1 MNNIQAY
8 NTIAKSKKVSE
19 LFLGTIDVNW
29 DFAKIGYTAVC
40 TEALPL
46 TFMEKMVCGI
56 ANLDGK
62 VNLGDLAHI
71 MGLNIEND
79 VQNLKFQDLGE
90 TEILME
96 TLRTL
101 KQFGVIA
108 TPDDSFSYVELTEI
122 GKEYYAKG
130 RKFKQ
135 GETKG
140 FTMYFDLIA
149 GKHANARTLFCKLTV
164 DGCKEQPEASVIPFA
179 EESFV
184 KQYAQSQIP
193 QYYSEKTGNSFTD
206 MSITSSEFLYKKVV
220 LGVIYDSSTETY
232 RFEIIDNGGIDTD
245 YITDYI
251 NLEESH
257 KHYLDLFLATQ
268 PMTSESKDDTQIKFE
283 EEIVKV
289 QGDAEYAIFNE
300 KPEMA
305 LLLVANYAEAPEYM
319 EMQNIFNYIK
329 SIQKADSIKD
339 VFISL
344 PELTKEAEAEI
355 RALSEDANTRIML
368 SCGNVE
374 DFDLRFGDN
383 VFALNGETNSDVL
396 LMMDDVT
403 YSCENL
409 VFSINDIN
417 FSVEFLHKQEGYSEE
432 ELEQIRKLYA
442 TRFIPDALNKYEE
455 LLQETETE
463 DILNRISEL
472 NGADELVKFAD
483 SYVVTTGNDERLAS
497 LRACRDEQLLEL
509 VQKYSTNLL
518 EELDNLRA
526 NTPLEDIRTLD
537 AMEKVQTSFS
547 NLKEK
552 LIPEQSRDNEN
563 GWGRSG
569 VVLALNDSIS
579 SFEAQLN
586 NRETYLRQELLPKSY
601 VVDTNVF
608 VHFPEIMDYICK
620 EDRTILSLKVLE
632 ELDKLKVTLDG
643 KDKRN
648 VKKAIKEINYKIRM
662 KSKTFRMESADTRLL
677 PEEFDKTNP
686 DNLILS
692 VALKYSDRNPFLIT
706 NDINFQN
713 RAASMGIPFKGLA
726 DLLPE
731 DVYKTIDFT
740 KPEKKKELGPK
751 KVQNNGS
758 RNEDTAMPKALAKM
772 MKKAYKACIEE
783 SDEVLVAKFVGE
795 IKAIKPDFKPN
806 TFGYSKF
813 KDLCAA
819 YPSEIELY
827 ENSNNALCIRL
838 TNFDGEER
846 GNSQSGNLK
855 DIESLNDE
863 QQNLLKDLVV
873 KMIDEED
880 STSPTSDGE
889 IRKAFIQMS
898 GVHIKL
904 KPVKQLRE
912 ALGIPSAKQRKS
924 NFIN

>member
-101 KQFGVIA
+101 KQFGVI
-108 TPDDSFSYVELTEI
+108 TSPDDSFSYVELTEI

-140 FTMYFDLIA
+140 FTMYFDLTA
-149 GKHANARTLFCKLTV
+149 GKHAHAKTLFSKLTV
-164 DGCKEQPEASVIPFA
+164 DGSKEQPEVSEIPFA

-184 KQYAQSQIP
+184 KQYAESQIP
-193 QYYSEKTGNSFTD
+193 QYNSEKTGNSFTD
-206 MSITSSEFLYKKVV
+206 MSVSSSEFLYKKVV
-220 LGVIYDSSTETY
+220 LGVIYDSFTETY

-245 YITDYI
+245 YITEHI
-251 NLEESH
+251 NLEDNYN
-257 KHYLDLFLATQ
+257 HYLKEFLATQ
-268 PMTSESKDDTQIKFE
+268 HMTSESKDDSQIKFE
-283 EEIVKV
+283 EKIAKV
-289 QGDAEYAIFNE
+289 QSDAEYAIFNK

-305 LLLVANYAEAPEYM
+305 LQLVANYAKSPEYM
-319 EMQNIFNYIK
+319 ETQNIFNFV
-329 SIQKADSIKD
+329 KATRKEESVND
-339 VFISL
+339 VFFSL
-344 PELTKEAEAEI
+344 PVLTEEAEKEI
-355 RALSEDANTRIML
+355 RKLSEDANTQIML
-368 SCGNVE
+368 SCGDVK
-374 DFDLRFGDN
+374 DFDSRFGDN
-383 VFALNGETNSDVL
+383 VLALNGDANSDVL
-396 LMMDDVT
+396 LMMNNVT
-403 YSCENL
+403 YRCENL
-409 VFSINDIN
+409 VFPVGDIN
-417 FSVEFLHKQEGYSEE
+417 FSVEFLRKQEGNSEDT
-432 ELEQIRKLYA
+432 LEQIRELYA
-442 TRFIPDALNKYEE
+442 TRFIPNALDKYEE

-463 DILNRISEL
+463 DILDRITEL
-472 NGADELVKFAD
+472 NGADELIMFAD
-483 SYVVTTGNDERLAS
+483 SYVESTGNVERLAS
-497 LRACRDEQLLEL
+497 LRARRDEQLLAL
-509 VQKYSTNLL
+509 VQKYSANMM

-526 NTPLEDIRTLD
+526 NTLLEDIRTLD
-537 AMEKVQTSFS
+537 AMEKAQKSFS
-547 NLKEK
+547 ELKGK

-569 VVLALNDSIS
+569 IVLALNDSVS
-579 SFEAQLN
+579 SFESQLN

-608 VHFPEIMDYICK
+608 VHFPEIMDYIGR
-620 EDRTILSLKVLE
+620 EDRIILSLKVLE

-692 VALKYSDRNPFLIT
+692 VALKYRDRNPFLIT

-713 RAASMGIPFKGLA
+713 RAASMGLPFKGLA

-731 DVYKTIDFT
+731 DVYQTIDFT
-740 KPEKKKELGPK
+740 KPEKKKESEIK
-751 KVQNNGS
+751 KAQNNGF
-758 RNEDTAMPKALAKM
+758 RNEESTIPKALAKM
-772 MKKAYKACIEE
+772 MKRAYKACIEE
-783 SDEVLVAKFVGE
+783 TDEVLVAKFVGE

-827 ENSNNALCIRL
+827 ENSNKALCIRL
-838 TNFDGEER
+838 IDSEVEEH

-863 QQNLLKDLVV
+863 QQNMLKELLV

-880 STSPTSDGE
+880 SSSPTSDGE

-912 ALGIPSAKQRKS
+912 SLGVPSAKQRKS
-924 NFIN
+924 NFTN